1 MEEEST
7 QDSFGPDETVAAILL
22 VDRDRVDMACRRAAW
37 TRGSIVVVGWLVV
50 ICVALAWR
58 ATVRLTEARGHA
70 RTLEVEARHF
80 RDLSQAAAG
89 LAHETRNP
97 LGLIRGWT
105 QRLAEIG
112 VNSGDG
118 RQHAQ
123 AVIEECDRV
132 TARINQFLAFA
143 RPSEPKSERFDLARL
158 VEELAALLEPDL
170 DAKQLTLS
178 RMAAGSEILADRE
191 MLRQALFNL
200 LQNAIQAAPVG
211 GTVETSVAARARRTA
226 AD

>member
-1 MEEEST
+1 MEEET
-7 QDSFGPDETVAAILL
+7 IQDSFGPDTTVAAMLL
-22 VDRDRVDMACRRAAW
+22 VDRDRVDRACRRAAW
-37 TRGSIVVVGWLVV
+37 TRGSIIVGGWLVV
-50 ICVALAWR
+50 VCVALAWR
-58 ATVRLTEARGHA
+58 ATVHLTEAHGRA

-112 VNSGDG
+112 VNAGDG

-123 AVIEECDRV
+123 TVMEECDRV

-143 RPSEPKSERFDLARL
+143 RPSEPKQERFDLALL
-158 VEELAALLEPDL
+158 VAELAALLEPDL
-170 DAKQLTLS
+170 DAKQLTLRGLAS
-178 RMAAGSEILADRE
+178 STAIMADRE
-191 MLRQALFNL
+191 MLRQALFSL
-200 LQNAIQAAPVG
+200 LQNAMQAAP
-211 GTVETSVAARARRTA
+211 
-226 AD
+226 